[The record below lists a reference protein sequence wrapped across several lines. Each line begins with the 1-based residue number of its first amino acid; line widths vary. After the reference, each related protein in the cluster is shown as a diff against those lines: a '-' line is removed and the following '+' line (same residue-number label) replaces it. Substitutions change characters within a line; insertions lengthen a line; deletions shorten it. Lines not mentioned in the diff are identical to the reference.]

1 MKIVLLI
8 PFLTLLTFAVE
19 VKIPIS
25 FKANFTQKITN
36 PKKKIIKYSGS
47 ILLDDSGAFKWIYK
61 TPTKKEVCSNGKDFL
76 VVDHDLEQVSFYRLN
91 KSLNLLEVLKN
102 AKHHK
107 DNLFVASYQKKNY
120 TFSIDKKG
128 QIDQIAYRDD
138 LENIVNIHFIKMH
151 YSDKSISKKRLECQ
165 YPNSYDMIQ
174 G

>member
-1 MKIVLLI
+1 MKILI
-8 PFLTLLTFAVE
+8 YLSLTALFLFGSE
-19 VKIPIS
+19 IKIPTS
-25 FKANFTQKITN
+25 FTAKFKQKITN
-36 PKKKIIKYSGS
+36 PKKVTIKYSGS

-91 KSLNLLEVLKN
+91 KNLNLLEVLKN

-120 TFSIDKKG
+120 TFSIDSKG

-151 YSDKSISKKRLECQ
+151 YSDKPISQKRLECQ

>member
-1 MKIVLLI
+1 MKILI
-8 PFLTLLTFAVE
+8 YLSLASIYILGAE
-19 VKIPIS
+19 IKIPTS
-25 FKANFTQKITN
+25 FTAKFTQKITN

-47 ILLDDSGAFKWIYK
+47 ILLDGSGAFKWIYK
-61 TPTKKEVCSNGKDFL
+61 TPTKKEVCSDSKDFI

-91 KSLNLLEVLKN
+91 KNLNLLEVLKN

-138 LENIVNIHFIKMH
+138 LENIVNIHFQKMH
-151 YSDKSISKKRLECQ
+151 YHNKPISKKRLKCQ
-165 YPNSYDMIQ
+165 YPDSYDMIQ